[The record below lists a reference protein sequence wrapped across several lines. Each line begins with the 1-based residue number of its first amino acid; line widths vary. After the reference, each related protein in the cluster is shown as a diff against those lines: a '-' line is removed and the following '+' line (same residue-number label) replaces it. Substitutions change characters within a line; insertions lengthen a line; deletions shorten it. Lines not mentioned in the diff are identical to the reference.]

1 MSLSSAIASDRSR
14 TVLPTSWLRMSRLD
28 NRAGQEARLA
38 CEILIECQYKR
49 GRRNVGRY
57 SVWLERGQCL
67 TTYERARDVMGVGKR
82 QTARRALSRICA
94 ELGWT
99 CEPVTTAHPVCNE
112 YPPWDNKGGDR
123 GDNKGGDKGAHIGTL
138 ITACNYDSLT
148 SFGGEVGDNRGDHKG
163 TAEGTTASTPYG
175 PTSYAGDPIQ
185 ESIQESIQ
193 EEPLSSSAKPKPD
206 VMAQVREVF
215 DHWKSTL
222 NHPKTKLGSDRVIK
236 IRSRLREGFTVE
248 ELKQAID
255 GCAASPHH
263 MGDNDRGPDGNG
275 KVFDSIGLIF
285 AGSDSVDRFKGYM
298 NTKPRKQDFKPT
310 PGVYRNAQMDPA
322 MKARIEA
329 QKKAQREAGNDPS

>member
-1 MSLSSAIASDRSR
+1 MKSR
-14 TVLPTSWLRMSRLD
+14 TPWFRFEAGYPTNPKTLRMSWEGVALFP
-28 NRAGQEARLA
+28 
-38 CEILIECQYKR
+38 LICCMFKAQGWPGET
-49 GRRNVGRY
+49 GEDDIDPAV
-57 SVWLERGQCL
+57 
-67 TTYERARDVMGVGKR
+67 
-82 QTARRALSRICA
+82 LSRYTGMPLDVVEA
-94 ELGWT
+94 GLREVFKVELMVREDGYAVIPAWRT
-99 CEPVTTAHPVCNE
+99 FQPDPGVTERVRKHREKQNETVTKRDETVTTVGNA
-112 YPPWDNKGGDR
+112 D
-123 GDNKGGDKGAHIGTL
+123 GTVP
-138 ITACNYDSLT
+138 D
-148 SFGGEVGDNRGDHKG
+148 G
-163 TAEGTTASTPYG
+163 TVRYGTG
-175 PTSYAGDPIQ
+175 QKDI
-185 ESIQESIQ
+185 
-193 EEPLSSSAKPKPD
+193 LSSSAKPKPD